1 MENRIEEIFA
11 MVKKEQQKLVND
23 INKVGEK
30 TTQHMTDFI
39 NNQQSKT
46 HRQNTKPVEQ
56 EAFQAV
62 RQAINEI
69 Q

>member
-39 NNQQSKT
+39 NSQQSKT